1 MSPKEQP
8 DRFDPNLHDRNE
20 LSRANAEL
28 RRSNSDMDQF
38 AYVASH
44 DLQEPLRMITGYLQL
59 LQRRYRGRLDA
70 EAEEFI
76 QFAVD
81 GAARMKELIEDLLR
95 FARTRIE
102 RTSFCIVSA
111 DLIFQNALANLGAA
125 IEDSHAEITVD
136 SLPSICADPSL
147 LTQVFQNLVA
157 NSIKFG
163 KDVHPMIHVSAARHG
178 DEWIFAIRDNG
189 IGIEPQY
196 AERVF
201 QLFERLHG
209 SEEYPGTGVGLAI
222 SKKIVERHQG
232 RIWFSSTPGEG
243 STFYFSIPVE
253 GTEVDVVQ
261 NHAGELDG
269 SRQQS
274 AERNIL
280 RPALPR
286 MQRWPGA

>member
-8 DRFDPNLHDRNE
+8 DRFDPNPPDRDE
-20 LSRANAEL
+20 LSRANTEL
-28 RRSNSDMDQF
+28 RRSNSDLDQF
-38 AYVASH
+38 VYVASH

-59 LQRRYRGRLDA
+59 LERRYRGRLDA

-76 QFAVD
+76 RFAVD

-111 DLIFQNALANLGAA
+111 DLILQNALANLGAA
-125 IEDSHAEITVD
+125 IDESHAEITAD
-136 SLPSICADPSL
+136 SLPSICADPGL

-157 NSIKFG
+157 NSIKFR
-163 KDVHPMIHVSAARHG
+163 KDVHPIVHVSATRHDG
-178 DEWIFAIRDNG
+178 QWVFAIRDNG

-222 SKKIVERHQG
+222 SKKVVERHQG

-253 GTEVDVVQ
+253 ATEVDVAQ

-280 RPALPR
+280 RPALPGI
-286 MQRWPGA
+286 QRWQGA